1 MKKKLIGNV
10 PFTCAENSTEKKY
23 EDSAESFLKD
33 FFKTAPESKRT
44 EDICELLNSNPA
56 WDIYYNLVPQRRH
69 VLDWYPFDKEKMLL
83 EVGAGTGAVTGV
95 FLDKVK
101 FVTALELTEIRAEIL
116 SYRYSDKKNLEVVAG
131 NIRHFKPSKKYD
143 YVVMIGVL
151 EYAGMFSHNNKPIF
165 SLSHKYVLDKCNSL
179 IKKRGKLF
187 IAIENPL
194 GIRYL
199 TGAVEDHY
207 GELFEGVENYPQ
219 YNGIRTYTK
228 SELKKIVT
236 ESGFRNIELY
246 TLFPD
251 YKIPSL
257 VMHEDYIDNFNQ
269 LAQSSFLRNI
279 DYAHPLFSL
288 FSEVLLSHQLE
299 KEKLLSLFANSYL
312 IIAEKI

>member
-1 MKKKLIGNV
+1 MRDAPLIY
-10 PFTCAENSTEKKY
+10 K
-23 EDSAESFLKD
+23 DSAEMFLRD
-33 FFKTAPESKRT
+33 FFKTAPESERT
-44 EDICELLNSNPA
+44 KEIYELLNNNPP
-56 WDIYYNLVPQRRH
+56 WDIYYNLIPQRRH
-69 VLDWYPFDKEKMLL
+69 VLDWYPFDKEKTLL
-83 EVGAGTGAVTGV
+83 EIGAGTGAVTKV
-95 FLDKVK
+95 FLDNVAS
-101 FVTALELTEIRAEIL
+101 VTALELSKTRAEIL
-116 SYRYSDKKNLEVVAG
+116 SYRFADKKNLKVIAG
-131 NIRHFKPSKKYD
+131 NMHHFKPNKKYD

-151 EYAGMFSHNNKPIF
+151 EYAGMFSHGGKPNF
-165 SLSHKYVLDKCNSL
+165 SLSHKHVLDKCSSL
-179 IKKRGKLF
+179 IKKGGKLF
-187 IAIENPL
+187 VAIENPL

-228 SELKKIVT
+228 SELKKIVM
-236 ESGFRNIELY
+236 ESGFHNIELY

-257 VMHEDYIDNFNQ
+257 VMHEDYIDNLNQ
-269 LAQSSFLRNI
+269 SAQSSFLRNI